1 MNFKSSFPPRLTSSD
16 RLNVKAREKQAKGE
30 RGGGG
35 GGGRGTACKQPHNI
49 FKTCHFQSRVT
60 STDLK
65 STPNQS

>member
-35 GGGRGTACKQPHNI
+35 GGGEEPPANNLTTFSKPAISNH
-49 FKTCHFQSRVT
+49 V
-60 STDLK
+60 
-65 STPNQS
+65 

>member
-35 GGGRGTACKQPHNI
+35 GGGGERNRLQTTSQ
-49 FKTCHFQSRVT
+49 HFQNLPFPITCDEHRFEVNS
-60 STDLK
+60 
-65 STPNQS
+65 